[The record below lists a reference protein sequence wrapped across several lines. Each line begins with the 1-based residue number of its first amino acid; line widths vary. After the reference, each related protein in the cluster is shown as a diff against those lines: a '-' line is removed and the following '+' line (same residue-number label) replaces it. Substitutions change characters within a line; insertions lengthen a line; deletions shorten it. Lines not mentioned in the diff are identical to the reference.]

1 MITIVFAVT
10 LTNHVSNFAMKF
22 NLYAHC
28 KIKMRRRN
36 KQLNHKMF
44 CHFTCH
50 VHLHLMIIDSQVTSN
65 LQKPLRGGSL
75 ILEEQ
80 FNINGVFR
88 YSIITIQKH
97 LEHYIVSE
105 IYSMEC
111 AMIFICKKR
120 KIAYH
125 TNSRSNEM

>member
-1 MITIVFAVT
+1 MQNQNTSLQQA
-10 LTNHVSNFAMKF
+10 A
-22 NLYAHC
+22 
-28 KIKMRRRN
+28 
-36 KQLNHKMF
+36 NHKMF

-97 LEHYIVSE
+97 LEHYKSIVSQ
-105 IYSMEC
+105 IYSMVC

-125 TNSRSNEM
+125 TNSRGNEM